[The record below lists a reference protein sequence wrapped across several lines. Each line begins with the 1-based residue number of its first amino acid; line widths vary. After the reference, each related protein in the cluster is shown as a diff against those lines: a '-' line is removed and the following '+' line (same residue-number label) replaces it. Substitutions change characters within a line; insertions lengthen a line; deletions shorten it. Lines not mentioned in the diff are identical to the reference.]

1 MLVVNVSANCG
12 EEVDARPWLYINR
25 YEWYLENTWCAL
37 LKNRSILQKQLHST
51 YKVEVFE
58 AAKRKE
64 FSVKFLQNV
73 MRRFESVSS
82 LQSALWNEFGDIIPD
97 EGDYIVGYFD
107 GRQHTKKWL
116 MTRQDLDAMYI
127 HTFSGENT
135 CQFMV
140 WWQRNWCKWWRNTC
154 EYITQE
160 GSKRRNLSK
169 FLCNLRKSMDPC
181 ILDHNC
187 VFGHEW
193 L

>member
-1 MLVVNVSANCG
+1 M
-12 EEVDARPWLYINR
+12 
-25 YEWYLENTWCAL
+25 
-37 LKNRSILQKQLHST
+37 QKQLHST

-140 WWQRNWCKWWRNTC
+140 
-154 EYITQE
+154 
-160 GSKRRNLSK
+160 
-169 FLCNLRKSMDPC
+169 
-181 ILDHNC
+181 
-187 VFGHEW
+187 
-193 L
+193 